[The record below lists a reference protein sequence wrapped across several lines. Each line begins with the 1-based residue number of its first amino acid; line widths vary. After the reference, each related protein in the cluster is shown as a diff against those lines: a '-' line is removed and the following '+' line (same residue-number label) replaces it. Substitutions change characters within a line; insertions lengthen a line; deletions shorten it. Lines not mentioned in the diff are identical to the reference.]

1 MSNILVVGGAGYIGS
16 HVVYE
21 LVKNNENVIVLDNL
35 STGFEKAIN
44 KNAKFYEGD
53 IRNKNFLSSIFKIE
67 KIEAV
72 IHFAAFSQVGESMLN
87 PLKYY
92 NNNVNGTEVLLE
104 AMVENN
110 VKFIIFSSTAAVYG
124 EPETTPILESSPT
137 KPTNCYGATKLAVE
151 NMLKW
156 TSIAHNLK
164 FISLRYFNACG
175 ADLSAE
181 IGEAHSFETHLIPLI
196 LKVAINKKEYINVF
210 GTDYNTKDG
219 TAIRDY
225 IHVTDLAQA
234 HILALKYLENGGDSD
249 IFNLGGGTGLSV
261 REIIKAAQNITN
273 CIIPVKEKPRRKG
286 DPCILV
292 ASSEKAERVLNWKQQ
307 YSNIKTILS
316 SAFKWHKLHPNGYI

>member
-16 HVVYE
+16 HAVRE
-21 LVKNNENVIVLDNL
+21 LIKNNKNVVVADNL

-44 KNAKFYEGD
+44 KNAKFYKGD
-53 IRNKNFLSSIFKIE
+53 IKDKNFLNALFKME
-67 KIEAV
+67 KIDAI

-92 NNNVNGTEVLLE
+92 NNNVHGTEVLLKS
-104 AMVENN
+104 MVENN
-110 VKFIIFSSTAAVYG
+110 IEFIIFSSTAAVYG
-124 EPETTPILESSPT
+124 EPETIPILETAPT
-137 KPTNCYGATKLAVE
+137 NPTNCYGATKLAVE

-156 TSIAHNLK
+156 ASIAYNIK
-164 FISLRYFNACG
+164 FVSLRYFNACG
-175 ADLSAE
+175 ADSSAE
-181 IGEAHSFETHLIPLI
+181 IGEAHSLETHLIPLI
-196 LKVAINKKEYINVF
+196 LKAAINKKEYINIF

-234 HILALKYLENGGDSD
+234 HILAVEYLKNGGHSN
-249 IFNLGGGTGLSV
+249 IFNLGGGVGLSV

-286 DPCILV
+286 DPRILI
-292 ASSEKAERVLNWKQQ
+292 ASSEKAKRILNWNQQ
-307 YSNIKTILS
+307 YSDIKTILS
-316 SAFKWHKLHPNGYI
+316 SAFKWHKLHPNGYS

>member
-1 MSNILVVGGAGYIGS
+1 M
-16 HVVYE
+16 
-21 LVKNNENVIVLDNL
+21 
-35 STGFEKAIN
+35 
-44 KNAKFYEGD
+44 
-53 IRNKNFLSSIFKIE
+53 
-67 KIEAV
+67 
-72 IHFAAFSQVGESMLN
+72 
-87 PLKYY
+87 
-92 NNNVNGTEVLLE
+92 
-104 AMVENN
+104 
-110 VKFIIFSSTAAVYG
+110 
-124 EPETTPILESSPT
+124 
-137 KPTNCYGATKLAVE
+137 
-151 NMLKW
+151 
-156 TSIAHNLK
+156 
-164 FISLRYFNACG
+164 
-175 ADLSAE
+175 SAE